1 MKAKKIDMR
10 PSVETNTFRSAVRK
24 KLYAMREDGE
34 SNLDHI
40 AQGLIDEAGKG
51 NIPALNM
58 LLAVIGE
65 CPNNKI
71 LMHENVTTDRPRW
84 G

>member
-10 PSVETNTFRSAVRK
+10 PSVETNTFRGAVRK

-34 SNLDHI
+34 SNLEPF

-51 NIPALNM
+51 NVPALNL

-65 CPNNKI
+65 CPDNKI
-71 LMHENVTTDRPRW
+71 IRHENITPDRPLW